1 MTDAE
6 NSLHARHATVAKRL
20 SYLPL
25 RSART
30 DRGCGR
36 NDPCPNRWTRDA
48 VVRWMSVL
56 ALNALEPLNSV
67 GTSAWRSP

>member
-30 DRGCGR
+30 
-36 NDPCPNRWTRDA
+36 
-48 VVRWMSVL
+48 VVRADAMTP
-56 ALNALEPLNSV
+56 ALIV
-67 GTSAWRSP
+67 GHAMRS

>member
-36 NDPCPNRWTRDA
+36 NDLP
-48 VVRWMSVL
+48 
-56 ALNALEPLNSV
+56 
-67 GTSAWRSP
+67 